1 MIKTINNLAAQER
14 ITKKISEQALPVL
27 EYMLEVLGI
36 KIQTVSDD
44 EIKST
49 FELINKREKLREEK
63 QFEEADKIR
72 DEIAN
77 LGISLIDHKNKTLW
91 IKKEIIKAEK

>member
-1 MIKTINNLAAQER
+1 MIKTINSLAADEKMCKN
-14 ITKKISEQALPVL
+14 IAEQALPVL

-44 EIKST
+44 EIKSA
-49 FELINKREKLREEK
+49 FELIGKRDRLREGGK
-63 QFEEADKIR
+63 FEEADKIR

-77 LGISLIDHKNKTLW
+77 MGISLIDHKNKTLW
-91 IKKEIIKAEK
+91 MKKETIKAEK